1 MQQISLFSGL
11 SSALNLKAGLGL
23 QIKAPVTA
31 SVTLKAQA
39 LTQTTTKTDLKSDL
53 LKDIKLGAYQTKSSA
68 WEGEKHY
75 GNKDKGWEKEHKNE
89 KWGDWKEGGA
99 HHGGDTLDLSKLNK
113 FEGQGHGQSQWHA
126 REESGYQQN
135 TWHAQAPQ
143 PAHQPTWQ
151 AHHEANIEFN
161 IELTGQVQH
170 HEHAVHH

>member
-113 FEGQGHGQSQWHA
+113 FEGQSQWHA

-151 AHHEANIEFN
+151 THHEANIESN

>member
-68 WEGEKHY
+68 WEGEKPY

-113 FEGQGHGQSQWHA
+113 FEGQNQWHA